1 MGQKKNK
8 ADSNGTSPGSKG
20 DYLADVPTNV
30 VSGTMGLTGFALASF
45 IGLWAGNSALT
56 TLGRALIA
64 CAACAIVG
72 RVIGWIGE
80 ACIKEF
86 IRDYREKNPIP
97 ELPKELQ
104 ALNLSRAAHE
114 QIVDE
119 VRKKAA

>member
-1 MGQKKNK
+1 MAKKKNK
-8 ADSNGTSPGSKG
+8 ASASDANAGSKS

-30 VSGTMGLTGFALASF
+30 VSGTMGLMGFAITSF

-64 CAACAIVG
+64 CAICAIVG
-72 RVIGWIGE
+72 RVIGWVGE
-80 ACIKEF
+80 ACVKEF
-86 IRDYREKNPIP
+86 IKDYREQNPTP

-114 QIVDE
+114 RIVDE